1 MGRSIGFLNLFTVD
15 GSSSGCY
22 TCQVTNDV
30 GSDSCSTMLIVPEP
44 PKFIKKLETTKVV
57 KIGDSTRC
65 ECKISGSPEIKIT
78 WYKNDTEIKSNDKY
92 SMPFIDFK
100 PVLEINDVSTDDSGG
115 YTCEASNDAGS
126 ASCSIKI
133 VAKVNVPLSVDSSNI
148 GEYQCKAINETVYN
162 RSLTLYIKKPP
173 SDVSCLIGEATE
185 LQATTEGSQP
195 ISVTRLKDKGDI
207 VRESENIKTSYVNN
221 VAALQIASTESSSSG
236 KYTCQTVNEVGIRE
250 CSEILSIIE
259 PARIVEKLE
268 LTQVIAGDTCSLEC
282 TVAGS
287 PELVTK
293 WYKNAKELK
302 SDKKYSISFFNKTS
316 TLKILLA
323 EKGFSGAYTFE
334 VMNDVGESSCTV
346 SVDVLYRVIPPSFT
360 RKLKDTNSML
370 ISSTH
375 LECKESGS
383 PPISIA
389 WYQNGSKIVSSENH
403 EITYTDNVCALT
415 INDLGSSDVGNFTCK
430 AANVAGDDE
439 CTASLTVQ
447 EPPYFVRKPDP
458 QEVLPGSNVTFT
470 SIMKGSPP
478 LKVFRENSELLARNN
493 CNISLNNSFAALEL
507 YNVDTMQSGEYTCMI
522 INDAG
527 KDVCTT
533 QLLVKAP
540 ATFVKQI
547 NDSNVESGKPLT
559 LECTYTGSPTI
570 IVKWR
575 KNGRDLSQ
583 SKRCSITTMENS
595 SILEI
600 FSAAQEDDGEYTC
613 HVENEAGH
621 DTCSAL
627 LSVLEPPYFIAPL
640 EPVEVTVGESTS
652 LQCQIGGTPEIKASW
667 YKGDTKLRPT
677 PAYKMY
683 LKNNVA
689 TLVFSKVDKN
699 DSGEYICKA
708 ENMVGSTS
716 SNALLNVQERKV
728 APSFS
733 RKVKDIQETIG
744 LPVTFDCRI
753 NGSESIEVSWYKDG
767 VLLRDDNNVQ
777 TSYIDNVA
785 TLQIMSTKVDHAGQ
799 YSCTASNPIGTASS
813 SGKLI
818 LTEPKSPPLLDI
830 KLESTNVPVGEAAN
844 FECHVIG
851 TQPFKVTWAKDHRE
865 IRSGGNYKISFTE
878 NHAHLKILKV
888 SKVDSGVYTCYVS
901 NDVGKDSCSASLG
914 VQEPP
919 RFVKKLDN
927 ATAVVGEPAELQA
940 IVEGTQPITITWLKD
955 KEEVVRESDNIS
967 LSFVDNVTTLQFL
980 NSKPENSGKYTCQV
994 KNDAGS
1000 QECFA
1005 SLAVL
1010 EPAVIVEKPLPTKVT
1025 AGDTCT
1031 LECTVGGTPELTC
1044 TWFKDGTE
1052 LTNDDKYKIC
1062 FFGKVSSLKILST
1075 GTDDSGQYV
1084 FDVKNNVGNSSC
1096 TATVEVSDRI
1106 ISPFFTRKL
1115 KETYGLLGSTTSM
1128 ECKVSGSPPI
1138 LVSWSFNGIEIVS
1151 GGKYQTTLTDNTC
1164 TLTISELT
1172 TADSGK
1178 YSCNA
1183 NNIAGS
1189 DECSAVLSVKEP
1201 PSFLEKPEPVEVL
1214 PGATVTFAAV
1224 IRGTPPFKV
1233 AWYKEGAEITQG
1245 RDCNITLTDS
1255 LAVLELYSVSTSQ
1268 SGNYSCHISNDA
1280 GKDSCTTRLFV
1291 QEPATFVKK
1300 LDNYQTDAGKP
1311 IVLECTYTGTPP
1323 ISVTW
1328 QKNNVD
1334 INQSERCNITTTE
1347 KSCILEFSSSSN
1359 DDDGE
1364 YTCSVKN
1371 AIGHDTCQAAVSV
1384 LEPPYFIAPLKPFEV
1399 TAGDSASLQC
1409 QIQGTPEIK
1418 VSWYKGDTKL
1428 RPTDTQK
1435 ILFKNNIARL
1445 VFDQVDVNDSGEYI
1459 CKVENLVGEAS
1470 SSTSLTVK
1478 ERKVPPSFS
1487 RKVKDIQETVGL
1499 PILFECQIV
1508 GSEPIEVSW
1517 YKDGALIRD
1526 DYNTHTSCVD
1536 NTATLQIL
1544 QTDRHHAGQYSC
1556 TASNFVG
1563 TATSNAKL
1571 LLTEAK
1577 NPPFFDV
1584 KPSPVDVPVGDP
1596 VKFECHVTGTQP
1608 IMFTWT
1614 KDNKEIKTEGNYKIT
1629 QLENTTQLTILKADK
1644 GDSGQYTCSATNDV
1658 GKDSCITKLS
1668 VQERKVPPSFTKK
1681 LSETIEET
1689 EGNSFKLE
1697 GRVAGSQPLTVA
1709 WLLNNHEFQPSP
1721 NNEVTFK
1728 NNVVLL
1734 HVKKSTQSN
1743 AGLYTCK
1750 VSNDAGS
1757 VLCTSSVLIKEPK
1770 KPPVFDKPLAP
1781 VTVSEGEG
1789 LQLSCHVEGS
1799 QPIRIQWLKAG
1810 REIKSSNTCNVTFI
1824 RGTATLELKAVS
1836 KTDSGDYLC
1845 KATNSAGNESC
1856 TAKVTIKEKAAP
1868 APVKKAPVEGK
1879 LFFVSEPS
1887 SVKVVEK
1894 GTATFIAKV
1903 GGDPIPN
1910 VKWMKGK
1917 WRQINHGG
1925 RIVVQQKGDEAKL
1938 EIKDITKTDSGQ
1950 YRCVAVNKHG
1960 EIECNTNLEV
1970 EEKKQEAF
1978 DGDLRAKLKKTP
1990 NKKKQEEEEK
2000 PIDIIEL
2007 LKDVDPK
2014 EYEKYAR
2021 MYGITD
2027 FRGLLQAFE
2036 LLKAS
2041 REEESHRMEIE
2052 SEEKSRAEEQEFNE
2066 LVSFIQ
2072 QRLTQS
2078 DPITLI
2084 KDTEDQ
2090 TVETKKVAV
2099 FECEIKI
2106 NYPEIK
2112 LSWYKGTEKLES
2124 NEKYDISIQEP
2135 AVIKHLK
2142 DNAVKEGHSSTLVC
2156 EFSIPNVKSKWYK
2169 NGKYIEPVGRYT
2181 TEVNET
2187 VHKLIIQDVRAEDQ
2201 GRYTCKYENL
2211 ETTAELI
2218 IEAEPIQ
2225 FTKTIHNIV
2234 VSEHESATFECE
2246 VSFDDAIVTWYK
2258 GTMEL
2263 QESAK
2268 YSFRSEGSC
2277 HYMTIHNVTAE
2288 DEGVY
2293 SVIASLEPR
2302 GEATSTAEL
2311 YLTTNG
2317 YSFDRWIKMLRIV
2330 RFEGFN
2336 HSIEGIILRSFDRS
2350 ICAKSFDF
2358 DIRSRRILVPSR
2370 ISRVN

>member
-1 MGRSIGFLNLFTVD
+1 MEGSIGFLNLFTVD
-15 GSSSGCY
+15 GSSSGRY

-57 KIGDSTRC
+57 KIGDSIRC

-78 WYKNDTEIKSNDKY
+78 WYKNDTEIKSNEKY
-92 SMPFIDFK
+92 SMSFIDFI
-100 PVLEINDVSTDDSGG
+100 PVLEINNLSPEDNGD

-133 VAKVNVPLSVDSSNI
+133 VAKEPPRFV
-148 GEYQCKAINETVYN
+148 
-162 RSLTLYIKKPP
+162 KKL

-185 LQATTEGSQP
+185 LQALTEGSQP
-195 ISVTRLKDKGDI
+195 ISVTWLKDKGDI
-207 VRESENIKTSYVNN
+207 VRESENIKISYVNN

-236 KYTCQTVNEVGIRE
+236 KYTCQAVNEVGMRE
-250 CSEILSIIE
+250 CAAILSIIE
-259 PARIVEKLE
+259 PARIVEKPE
-268 LTQVIAGDTCSLEC
+268 PTRVTAGDTCSLEC

-323 EKGFSGAYTFE
+323 ERGDSGAYTFE
-334 VMNDVGESSCTV
+334 VMNEVGESSCTV
-346 SVDVLYRVIPPSFT
+346 SVDVLDRVIPPSFT
-360 RKLKDTNSML
+360 RKLKDTNSVL
-370 ISSTH
+370 GSSTR
-375 LECKESGS
+375 LECKVSGS
-383 PPISIA
+383 PPISIS
-389 WYQNGSKIVSSENH
+389 WYQNGNKIVSSEKY
-403 EITYTDNVCALT
+403 EIAYTENVCAIT
-415 INDLGSSDVGNFTCK
+415 VNNLGSSDVGNFTCK

-439 CTASLTVQ
+439 CSASLTVQ
-447 EPPYFVRKPDP
+447 EPPSFVRKPDP

-470 SIMKGSPP
+470 SVIKGSPP
-478 LKVFRENSELLARNN
+478 FKVHWFRGNSELQSGNN

-522 INDAG
+522 TNDAG

-533 QLLVKAP
+533 HLLVKAP
-540 ATFVKQI
+540 ATFVKKL

-570 IVKWR
+570 MVKWR

-583 SKRCSITTMENS
+583 SESCSITTTENS
-595 SILEI
+595 CILEM
-600 FSAAQEDDGEYTC
+600 FSATQEDDGEYTC
-613 HVENEAGH
+613 YVENEAGH

-652 LQCQIGGTPEIKASW
+652 LQCQIGGTPEIKVSW
-667 YKGDTKLRPT
+667 YKGDTKLRST

-716 SNALLNVQERKV
+716 SNTFLNVQERKV
-728 APSFS
+728 APSFA
-733 RKVKDIQETIG
+733 RKAKDVQETIG
-744 LPVTFDCRI
+744 LSVTFDCRI
-753 NGSESIEVSWYKDG
+753 NGSEPIEVSWYKDG
-767 VLLRDDNNVQ
+767 VLLSDDNNVQ

-785 TLQIMSTKVDHAGQ
+785 TLQILSTKVDHAGQ
-799 YSCTASNPIGTASS
+799 YTCTASNPIGTASS

-818 LTEPKSPPLLDI
+818 LTEPKSPPLFDI
-830 KLESTNVPVGEAAN
+830 KPESTNVPVGEAAN
-844 FECHVIG
+844 FECHVTG
-851 TQPFKVTWAKDHRE
+851 TQPFKVTWAKDNRE

-878 NHAHLKILKV
+878 NRAHLKILKV
-888 SKVDSGVYTCYVS
+888 SKVDSGVYTCYAN

-914 VQEPP
+914 VQDPP

-927 ATAVVGEPAELQA
+927 ATAVVGEPAELQT

-955 KEEVVRESDNIS
+955 KEEVVRESENII
-967 LSFVDNVTTLQFL
+967 LSFVDNVATLQFL
-980 NSKPENSGKYTCQV
+980 NTKPENTGKYTCQV

-1010 EPAVIVEKPLPTKVT
+1010 EPAVIVEKPLPIKVT
-1025 AGDTCT
+1025 AGDSCT

-1052 LTNDDKYKIC
+1052 LTNDDKYKIS

-1084 FDVKNNVGNSSC
+1084 FEVKNNVGKSSC
-1096 TATVEVSDRI
+1096 TASVEVSDRI
-1106 ISPFFTRKL
+1106 IPPSFTRKL

-1138 LVSWSFNGIEIVS
+1138 LVSWSFNGNEIVS

-1164 TLTISELT
+1164 TLTVSELA
-1172 TADSGK
+1172 TADAGK
-1178 YSCNA
+1178 YSCHA

-1201 PSFLEKPEPVEVL
+1201 PSFLEKPEAVEVL

-1224 IRGTPPFKV
+1224 ICGTPPFKV
-1233 AWYKEGAEITQG
+1233 AWYKEGTELTQG
-1245 RDCNITLTDS
+1245 RDCNISLTDS
-1255 LAVLELYSVSTSQ
+1255 LAVLELYNVSASQ

-1280 GKDSCTTRLFV
+1280 GKDSCTTQLFV
-1291 QEPATFVKK
+1291 QEPAAFVKK
-1300 LDNYQTDAGKP
+1300 LNNYQIDAGKP

-1328 QKNNVD
+1328 QKNA
-1334 INQSERCNITTTE
+1334 IEITQSERCSITTTE

-1371 AIGHDTCQAAVSV
+1371 AIGHDTCQATVSV
-1384 LEPPYFIAPLKPFEV
+1384 LEPPYFIAPLEPVEV

-1445 VFDQVDVNDSGEYI
+1445 VFTQVGVNDSGEYL
-1459 CKVENLVGEAS
+1459 CKAENLVGEAS

-1478 ERKVPPSFS
+1478 ERKVPPSFA

-1517 YKDGALIRD
+1517 YKDGVLVRE
-1526 DYNTHTSCVD
+1526 DYNTQTSYID

-1563 TATSNAKL
+1563 TASSNAKL
-1571 LLTEAK
+1571 ILTEGK

-1596 VKFECHVTGTQP
+1596 VKFDCHVTGTQP
-1608 IMFTWT
+1608 IALTWT
-1614 KDNKEIKTEGNYKIT
+1614 KDNKEIKTGGNYKIT
-1629 QLENTTQLTILKADK
+1629 QLENTIQLTILKADK

-1658 GKDSCITKLS
+1658 GKDSCTTKLS

-1681 LSETIEET
+1681 MSETVEET

-1709 WLLNNHEFQPSP
+1709 WLLDNHEFQPSS

-1734 HVKKSTQSN
+1734 QVKKSSQSD

-1757 VLCTSSVLIKEPK
+1757 ALCTSSVLIKEPK
-1770 KPPVFDKPLAP
+1770 KPPVFDKPLTP

-1836 KTDSGDYLC
+1836 KTDAGDYLC
-1845 KATNSAGNESC
+1845 KATNSAGSESC

-1868 APVKKAPVEGK
+1868 EPVKKAPVEGK

-1887 SVKVVEK
+1887 SAKVVEK

-1925 RIVVQQKGDEAKL
+1925 RIAVQQKGDEAKL
-1938 EIKDITKTDSGQ
+1938 EIKDVTKTDSGQ
-1950 YRCVAVNKHG
+1950 YRCVAFNKHG

-1970 EEKKQEAF
+1970 YEKKQEAF
-1978 DGDLRAKLKKTP
+1978 EGDLRAKLKKTP
-1990 NKKKQEEEEK
+1990 TKKKQEEEEK

-2007 LKDVDPK
+2007 LKNVDPK

-2052 SEEKSRAEEQEFNE
+2052 SEEKSQAEEQEFDE
-2066 LVSFIQ
+2066 LISFIQ
-2072 QRLTQS
+2072 QRLTQA

-2084 KDTEDQ
+2084 KDIEDQ
-2090 TVETKKVAV
+2090 TVETKKEAV

-2124 NEKYDISIQEP
+2124 NEKYDISIHGDRHILKIKNCQP
-2135 AVIKHLK
+2135 QDQGNFRVVCGPHISSAKLTVIVPVVIKHLK

-2169 NGKYIEPVGRYT
+2169 NGKYIEPVGRYR

-2187 VHKLIIQDVRAEDQ
+2187 VHKLIIKDVRTEDQ

-2268 YSFRSEGSC
+2268 YSFRSDGRW

-2311 YLTTNG
+2311 YLTTKG
-2317 YSFDRWIKMLRIV
+2317 M
-2330 RFEGFN
+2330 
-2336 HSIEGIILRSFDRS
+2336 
-2350 ICAKSFDF
+2350 
-2358 DIRSRRILVPSR
+2358 
-2370 ISRVN
+2370 